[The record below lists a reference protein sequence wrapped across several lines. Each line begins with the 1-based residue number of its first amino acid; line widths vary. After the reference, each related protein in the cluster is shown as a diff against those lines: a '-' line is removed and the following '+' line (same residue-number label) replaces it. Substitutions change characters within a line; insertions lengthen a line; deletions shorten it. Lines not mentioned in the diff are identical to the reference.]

1 MHEPRQRILEP
12 AHTRRF
18 ATIRD
23 RIGPPELA
31 VIVPTFNERPNLR
44 ELLEQLVAALE
55 GIAFEIIVVDDDLPD
70 GSAALVR
77 EFAARDPRVR
87 CLLRVGRRGLASACI
102 EGMLATTAPFLA
114 VIDADLQHDE
124 RLLPRML
131 DELRSGRADLVIA
144 SRYLE
149 SDRVPGWTGE
159 RRWLSRSGTAL
170 ARALPRLRGLSDPLS
185 GFFAISRTAFES
197 TVRRLSG
204 LGFKLLLDILLSA
217 PVPLRTVEL
226 PYRFG
231 LRRAGSSKLDA
242 RVAVEFVL
250 LLLDKILGG
259 WVPPR
264 FALFAAVGGLG
275 VLVHLGVLSAL
286 RERLGLA
293 FLEAHIAATIAAMT
307 FNFALNN
314 ELTYR
319 DRKLRGIAWLRGW
332 MSFSLLCS
340 LGAFA
345 NVGVAAT
352 LFAEDEPWLLAALAG
367 ILVGAVWNYAVTSL
381 YTWGDRA
388 SR

>member
-23 RIGPPELA
+23 RIDPPELA

-44 ELLEQLVAALE
+44 ELLERLVAALE
-55 GIAFEIIVVDDDLPD
+55 GIAFEIIVVDDDSPD

-204 LGFKLLLDILLSA
+204 LGFKLL
-217 PVPLRTVEL
+217 
-226 PYRFG
+226 
-231 LRRAGSSKLDA
+231 
-242 RVAVEFVL
+242 
-250 LLLDKILGG
+250 
-259 WVPPR
+259 
-264 FALFAAVGGLG
+264 
-275 VLVHLGVLSAL
+275 
-286 RERLGLA
+286 
-293 FLEAHIAATIAAMT
+293 
-307 FNFALNN
+307 
-314 ELTYR
+314 
-319 DRKLRGIAWLRGW
+319 
-332 MSFSLLCS
+332 
-340 LGAFA
+340 
-345 NVGVAAT
+345 
-352 LFAEDEPWLLAALAG
+352 
-367 ILVGAVWNYAVTSL
+367 
-381 YTWGDRA
+381 
-388 SR
+388 